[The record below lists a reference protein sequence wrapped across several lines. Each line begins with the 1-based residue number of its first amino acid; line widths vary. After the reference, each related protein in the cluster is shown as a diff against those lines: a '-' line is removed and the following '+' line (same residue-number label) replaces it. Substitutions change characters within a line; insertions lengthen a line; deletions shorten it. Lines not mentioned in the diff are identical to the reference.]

1 MEKIPYPGELKNLI
15 KTSIAFSTPNE
26 EFDYLRRLYAT
37 ITNNKETDIKDLQQQ
52 GFTVREI
59 EILSGIS
66 KSQVSRALQGVEK

>member
-1 MEKIPYPGELKNLI
+1 MLETKNLDLLI
-15 KTSIAFSTPNE
+15 ENE
-26 EFDYLRRLYAT
+26 
-37 ITNNKETDIKDLQQQ
+37 ITVVNNKETDIKDLQQQ

>member
-15 KTSIAFSTPNE
+15 KTSIAFSTPDE